1 MFLTTEVMG
10 EYLSVG
16 GSLISLVE
24 EGNEAL
30 TCMSLIII
38 SLIYIFKCF
47 LLIYLGVLEYSNP
60 ADKMKYAFDPKT
72 GLLLHMQSI
81 GDRSNITLLYSS
93 TRKDKPS
100 MLLHSNGKKLKVTYN
115 LNGAISTLDILD
127 AADNIEQTWY
137 VCILAI
143 YTHFVRHLHK
153 ISGTN
158 IIVIYVQVVIWL
170 ESLNLHCMSFI
181 II

>member
-30 TCMSLIII
+30 II

-81 GDRSNITLLYSS
+81 SDRSNITLLYSS

-100 MLLHSNGKKLKVTYN
+100 LLLHSNGKKLKVTYN

-137 VCILAI
+137 VYWLSI

-153 ISGTN
+153 ISGTT
-158 IIVIYVQVVIWL
+158 IIYIVIYVQVVIWL
-170 ESLNLHCMSFI
+170 ESLNLHCITFI